1 MGRDRG
7 SIPGQD
13 LPWGGRLEGRRFDP
27 GHCASKMKNMKKK
40 GAGSI
45 LGQGPPWGGAKK
57 VAGSIPGQ
65 TKERRKLLSVPN
77 KHDEVGMSVLHG
89 PGTQERTTR
98 GTLSGGAG
106 ARGRAM
112 PHSGGGGC

>member
-1 MGRDRG
+1 
-7 SIPGQD
+7 
-13 LPWGGRLEGRRFDP
+13 
-27 GHCASKMKNMKKK
+27 MKKK

-89 PGTQERTTR
+89 PGTQKEQQGVLFR
-98 GTLSGGAG
+98 GGAG